1 MNRLNKP
8 SNHRLGKNP
17 EHRFKMFKDFL
28 QSRIGQSSMLSW
40 FRDIEVEESPEGQ
53 KLMVPSE
60 FIRDWIANHYSSVIS
75 DAFRLIYE
83 NNSFVIETTN
93 NSLNSLNNSRNTKKK
108 SNCKISDLSLPLDSG
123 MRFENFVVG
132 KSNEVAFEASKRVA
146 ESISIFNPLFVYGNS
161 GFGKTHLLEA
171 IGWRASEL
179 DRSVCYISAE
189 QYMLNFIKAIKSHTT
204 IEFKNSFREIDI
216 LMIDDFQFM
225 GGKDSTQE
233 EFFHNFVYLI
243 SQKKQL
249 VVSADKPPS
258 ELGGIED
265 RLRSRL
271 GGGLVVN
278 IHPPSYELRVGILEQ
293 KLKQNGKKIDD
304 EIVKMIAENVRTNVR
319 ELEGALMRICA
330 QIEFFGHKMTV
341 ESARAILNDMFSKTD
356 REITDKCIIET
367 VANFY
372 ELDHDQMFS
381 QSRLKKI
388 VRARQVAMFLCREIN
403 KRSLPEIGRL
413 FGGKDHTTAFYGIKK
428 IDAEVNNRQ
437 PVREEMETIR
447 QKLNT
452 NGV

>member
-1 MNRLNKP
+1 MNRLSKV
-8 SNHRLGKNP
+8 SGHRIGKSP
-17 EHRFKMFKDFL
+17 EQRLKMFKDFL
-28 QSRIGQSSMLSW
+28 QSRIGQSSMSSW
-40 FRDIEVEESPEGQ
+40 FNNIEVDDSSSEH
-53 KLMVPSE
+53 KLLVPSD
-60 FIRDWIANHYSSVIS
+60 FIRDWVLNHYSTVLS

-83 NNSFVIETTN
+83 TKSFEVEA
-93 NSLNSLNNSRNTKKK
+93 SSSSKPSFSAPSPKKK
-108 SNCKISDLSLPLDSG
+108 SVSKLSDLSLPLDPN
-123 MRFENFVVG
+123 MRFDNFVVG
-132 KSNEVAFEASKRVA
+132 KSNEIAFEASKRVA
-146 ESISIFNPLFVYGNS
+146 ESMTVFNPLFVYGNS

-179 DRSVCYISAE
+179 ERNVCYISAE

-204 IEFKNSFREIDI
+204 IEFKNSFREVDI

-233 EFFHNFVYLI
+233 EFFHTFVYLI

-278 IHPPSYELRVGILEQ
+278 IHPPTYELRVGILEQ
-293 KLKQNGKKIDD
+293 KLKQNGKNIDG

-319 ELEGALMRICA
+319 ELEGALMRVCA
-330 QIEFFGHKMTV
+330 QIEFFGHRMTV
-341 ESARAILNDMFSKTD
+341 ESARAILTDMFSKTD

-367 VANFY
+367 VASFY
-372 ELDHDQMFS
+372 QLDYQEMFS

-388 VRARQVAMFLCREIN
+388 VRARQIAMFLCREIN

-413 FGGKDHTTAFYGIKK
+413 FGGKDHTTALYGIKK
-428 IDAEVNNRQ
+428 IDAEITNKQ
-437 PVREEMETIR
+437 PVKEEMETIR
-447 QKLNT
+447 QQLN
-452 NGV
+452 NN